1 MCVSKMKEI
10 HARVTEFCSGNEMRT
25 SGRGT
30 DGQTDGL
37 TDGRTDG
44 RTDGQTDGRTDG
56 HPRRRQYP
64 PPPLRRAGNKKGFIF
79 SHNSLSFIPNV
90 FILSQQ

>member
-1 MCVSKMKEI
+1 MCQKVKEI

-30 DGQTDGL
+30 DG
-37 TDGRTDG
+37 
-44 RTDGQTDGRTDG
+44 

-64 PPPLRRAGNKKGFIF
+64 PPPLRRAGFEFDKLKIF
-79 SHNSLSFIPNV
+79 RAYPYLKPH
-90 FILSQQ
+90 ILFCSNGLAIWHGVSDIRDIKVNHGR